1 MMDGEALSLDWN
13 DAGELRALAEQYGTP
28 LMLYNGQV
36 LSRRVALVREA
47 FQWNP
52 GHRAFFPVKE
62 VCNPEPLRLFLE
74 AGCGLLCSNANT
86 LQAAKLAG
94 AGPEQLLFTACF
106 PSQEDWDAAVQS
118 GAAVILDSPGQLA
131 QVNPR
136 QTRTLGLRVHP
147 EGRLRLPGT
156 MGGRRSSKF
165 GMTRQE
171 ILRTA
176 ADAAK
181 LGFSSLGLHLHAGS
195 NLQLPGYYA
204 AVAGFL
210 RDLAEEVASI
220 LPVAWC
226 DLGGGLA
233 QSCDIIQEAALVQQA
248 VPGGMGIYT
257 ELGRF
262 VAEPVGMLLTR
273 VRGIKRQGITT
284 VGLDVS
290 MAELPRICLPGVR
303 YSVSKPGA
311 EQESERFTYHLAGR
325 AMDRMDYFGGR
336 FVLPELQEG
345 DLLAIHNVGINSC
358 ASASNFDGALRC
370 AQVLLTE
377 EGHRLIAPRQT
388 QAQWLESCGFLT
400 D

>member
-1 MMDGEALSLDWN
+1 M
-13 DAGELRALAEQYGTP
+13 
-28 LMLYNGQV
+28 
-36 LSRRVALVREA
+36 
-47 FQWNP
+47 
-52 GHRAFFPVKE
+52 
-62 VCNPEPLRLFLE
+62 
-74 AGCGLLCSNANT
+74 
-86 LQAAKLAG
+86 
-94 AGPEQLLFTACF
+94 
-106 PSQEDWDAAVQS
+106 
-118 GAAVILDSPGQLA
+118 
-131 QVNPR
+131 
-136 QTRTLGLRVHP
+136 
-147 EGRLRLPGT
+147 
-156 MGGRRSSKF
+156 
-165 GMTRQE
+165 
-171 ILRTA
+171 
-176 ADAAK
+176 
-181 LGFSSLGLHLHAGS
+181 
-195 NLQLPGYYA
+195 
-204 AVAGFL
+204 
-210 RDLAEEVASI
+210 
-220 LPVAWC
+220 PVAWC

-233 QSCDIIQEAALVQQA
+233 QSCDIVQEAVLVQQA

-262 VAEPVGMLLTR
+262 VAEPAGMLLTR

-377 EGHRLIAPRQT
+377 EGHRPIAPRQT

-400 D
+400 G